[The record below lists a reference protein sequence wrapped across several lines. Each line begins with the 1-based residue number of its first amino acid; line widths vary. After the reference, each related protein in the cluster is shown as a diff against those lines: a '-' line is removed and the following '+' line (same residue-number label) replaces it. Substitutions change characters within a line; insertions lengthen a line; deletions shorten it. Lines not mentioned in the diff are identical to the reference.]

1 MKRGILVLVLAVLF
15 TSVLITGCYADTKS
29 VKKTKLLVTFVE
41 LGSVSCIPCKMM
53 KPVMAEIEK
62 TYGDSIAVIF
72 YDVNKDR
79 QKSSDY
85 KIRVIPTQVFLD
97 KKGKEFY
104 RHEGFFPKEE
114 IIKLVDKQLGI
125 KRTPAK
131 TESEKNK

>member
-1 MKRGILVLVLAVLF
+1 VKRLTVALMIMTALLVIITQDCNAQ
-15 TSVLITGCYADTKS
+15 TSI
-29 VKKTKLLVTFVE
+29 KKKNKPKPLVTFVE
-41 LGSVSCIPCKMM
+41 LGSVSCTPCKMM

-62 TYGDSIAVIF
+62 AYGDTISVVF
-72 YDVNKDR
+72 HDVSKDR
-79 QKSSDY
+79 QKASDY

-125 KRTPAK
+125 KRTK
-131 TESEKNK
+131 